1 MSVVRGSDVIAGL
14 PIVDGSLNTTSTRAI
29 QNQAVANAV
38 NTLNARIDTI
48 VGGDVYTK
56 TEIDSLSNNLVHKT
70 GTETISGS
78 KTYSGANTHSGTNT
92 FTGLQNLKG
101 SGWRM
106 QIYNTEVATNTTAP
120 TALKGNAIAFLANN
134 GSKYAVVEHSINA
147 NSQTHGIY
155 FNLYNGNTA
164 SWSTGLG
171 VWNDNSGST
180 WTQAPTMSLN
190 AVGNEIVT
198 AGSLRNLVK
207 NWCNSI
213 SNIRSFDQLYAG
225 PTGSGTLNLNAA
237 YTNYGFL
244 LVAGGSDSQTNIKT
258 LLIPTYEITHA
269 RGYGSTWTLWYGGYN
284 CYWICAASSTTTSF
298 TSSSENSVIMGIWG
312 INF

>member
-14 PIVDGSLNTTSTRAI
+14 PIVDGSLNTASTRAI

-106 QIYNTEVATNTTAP
+106 RIYNTEVATNTTAP
-120 TALKGNAIAFLANN
+120 TAWKGNAITFLAND
-134 GSKYAVVEHSINA
+134 GSSYAVVEHGINA
-147 NSQTHGIY
+147 NSQTHGVY
-155 FNLYNGNTA
+155 LNLYNGNTA
-164 SWSTGLG
+164 NWSTAFG
-171 VWNDNSGST
+171 VWNDNSGNT
-180 WTQAPTMSLN
+180 WTQAPTMGLN
-190 AVGNEIVT
+190 ATGNEIVT

-213 SNIRSFDQLYAG
+213 SNIRNCDQIYAG
-225 PTGSGTLNLNAA
+225 PTGSGTLNLTAA

-269 RGYGSTWTLWYGGYN
+269 RGYGSSWTLWYGGYN

-298 TSSSENSVIMGIWG
+298 TSASENSVIIGIWG